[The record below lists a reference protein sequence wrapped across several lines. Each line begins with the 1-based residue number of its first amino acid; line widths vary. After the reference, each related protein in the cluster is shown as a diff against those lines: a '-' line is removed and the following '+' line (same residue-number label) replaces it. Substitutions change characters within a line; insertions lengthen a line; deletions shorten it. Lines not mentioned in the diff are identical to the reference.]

1 MEIPPYEVMSAD
13 EHDRLAGLYGPL
25 TDEVRELIDATIRTD
40 ADEDAISAARTAIR
54 AATDALRSR
63 QRDETQV
70 VRYAVGDRPVVWS
83 NAVIGMRNPIA
94 PPLTIHHNDDGTQC
108 WSEFTLNGAYEG
120 PPGLVHGGM
129 CALVLDHVLGE
140 AASQGL
146 TKPLFTGTLTL
157 RFVRG
162 TPLGRLRAEA
172 GVERTEGVK
181 SFVSGHLSDAEGIT
195 VEAEGIFIKPA
206 WARDAR

>member
-1 MEIPPYEVMSAD
+1 VQIPYEVMSAD

-25 TDEVRELIDATIRTD
+25 TDAVRELIDATIRTE
-40 ADEDAISAARTAIR
+40 ADQAAIDAARTAIR
-54 AATDALRSR
+54 AVTDVLRTR

-70 VRYAVGDRPVVWS
+70 VRYAVDGRPVVWS
-83 NAVIGMRNPIA
+83 NAVIGLRNPIA
-94 PPLTIHHNDDGTQC
+94 PPLTIHHDDDGSRC
-108 WSEFTLNGAYEG
+108 WSEFTLNAAYEG
-120 PPGLVHGGM
+120 PPGLVHGGV

-140 AASQGL
+140 AASEGM

-162 TPLGRLRAEA
+162 TPLGRLRADA
-172 GVERTEGVK
+172 AVERTEGVK

-195 VEAEGIFIKPA
+195 VEAEGIFIRPA
-206 WARDAR
+206 WARDAG